1 MHFLDLLTP
10 NLYTHIQKKEDYKDK
25 PIEEWTPRNR
35 VEMDAYRKRLVE
47 IITASSVSK
56 MDSYKWELVSN
67 LNYNIEINQLWM
79 VYR

>member
-1 MHFLDLLTP
+1 MHFLDLLPP
-10 NLYTHIQKKEDYKDK
+10 NLYTNTKKKEDYKDK

-35 VEMDAYRKRLVE
+35 VEMDGYRKRLVE
-47 IITASSVSK
+47 IITASSVSA
-56 MDSYKWELVSN
+56 MNSYKWEPVSN